1 MEKTEGLK
9 DIHIIRKT
17 IMEYVMLTAATGIMV
32 VGVYFFKF
40 PNNFCFGGVTGISVI
55 LSGMFHLSASS
66 YTFIINMAL
75 LLLGFIFLG
84 KDFGYKTAY
93 VTILMS
99 AGLPLLDHF
108 CPMPH
113 PLTKEPL
120 LELVFAVILPAF
132 SSALLFNMDASSGG
146 TDIIAMIIKKY
157 KGINIGIALFLVDL
171 LITASACFVFG
182 ITTGLYSFCGLIVKT
197 LVIDNV
203 IESINLCKYF
213 TIICNKPEP
222 ICDYIRTELNRSS
235 TIYDARGAYFG
246 QKKTIILTVVH
257 RSQAVQLRNFIRKTD
272 PSAFVMITNSSEIIG
287 NGFQRI

>member
-1 MEKTEGLK
+1 MEKVEGLK
-9 DIHIIRKT
+9 DIHIIRRT
-17 IMEYVMLTAATGIMV
+17 AAEYSMLTAATAIMV

-55 LSGMFHLSASS
+55 LSGLFHLSASS
-66 YTFIINMAL
+66 YTLMINMGL
-75 LLLGFIFLG
+75 LLVGFMFLG
-84 KDFGYKTAY
+84 KDFGFKTAY

-99 AGLPLLDHF
+99 AGLSLLDHF
-108 CPMPH
+108 CPMTH
-113 PLTKEPL
+113 PLTREPL
-120 LELVFAVILPAF
+120 LELIFAIILPAF

-157 KGINIGIALFLVDL
+157 KGYNIGIALFLVDL
-171 LITASACFVFG
+171 MITVSACFVFD
-182 ITTGLYSFCGLIVKT
+182 ITTGLYSFCGLMAKT

-213 TIICNKPEP
+213 TIVSNKPEP

-235 TIYDARGAYFG
+235 TIYDARGSYSG
-246 QKKTIILTVVH
+246 QKKMVILTVVH
-257 RSQAVQLRNFIRKTD
+257 RSQAVQLRNYIRKTD
-272 PSAFVMITNSSEIIG
+272 PAAFIMITNSSEIIG